1 MKITTVKQT
10 ARILIG
16 FGATSITSQI
26 IKNNVVPG
34 SMFQKITITAA
45 TIALSG
51 LLGERLGEYS
61 DEKIDT
67 VVELVEETR
76 FKTP

>member
-45 TIALSG
+45 TIALGG
-51 LLGERLGEYS
+51 LLGESLGEYS

-67 VVELVEETR
+67 VVELVEEIGL
-76 FKTP
+76 KTP

>member
-76 FKTP
+76 VKTP

>member
-67 VVELVEETR
+67 VVELVEEGR
-76 FKTP
+76 VKTP

>member
-76 FKTP
+76 IKTP

>member
-1 MKITTVKQT
+1 MKITTVKQ
-10 ARILIG
+10 AVRILVG
-16 FGATSITSQI
+16 LGATSITSQI

-45 TIALSG
+45 TIALGG
-51 LLGERLGEYS
+51 LLGEQLGEYS
-61 DEKIDT
+61 DEKIDSI
-67 VVELVEETR
+67 VEFVEDTG

>member
-1 MKITTVKQT
+1 MKITTVKQ
-10 ARILIG
+10 AVRILVG
-16 FGATSITSQI
+16 LGATSITSQI

-45 TIALSG
+45 TIALGG
-51 LLGERLGEYS
+51 LLGEQLGEYS
-61 DEKIDT
+61 DEKIDS
-67 VVELVEETR
+67 VVEFVEDTG